1 MSNRKAAKPSKRTRG
16 RKIAARAQRNKQ
28 PMVRSSKDAPHL
40 SVAAGSTETLLLDE
54 AKPEASIV
62 ENRGAASNDASKL
75 MRKKGFEFSL
85 ATADIQAYQVKL
97 LEMAQVNMQ
106 FAFEFGQ
113 RLAMVR
119 SPFEFSA
126 VIAEFT
132 NRRIDLFRKYSTELG
147 VYPFWSIEASRK
159 HTALPER

>member
-1 MSNRKAAKPSKRTRG
+1 MSNRKTTKPLKRTRG
-16 RKIAARAQRNKQ
+16 GKIAARAQRNKQ
-28 PMVRSSKDAPHL
+28 PIVRSSKNVPRLA
-40 SVAAGSTETLLLDE
+40 VAAGSTETLLPDE
-54 AKPEASIV
+54 PKQEASIV
-62 ENRGAASNDASKL
+62 ENRVAAPNDSSKM
-75 MRKKGFEFSL
+75 MRNEGFEFSL
-85 ATADIQAYQVKL
+85 ATANIRAYQVKL

-132 NRRIDLFRKYSTELG
+132 NRRIDLFRKYSIELS